1 MQSTIYQN
9 MLVFSMSLYVQ
20 HNNNALFPSR
30 CCYAMYVS
38 HFTSPSYIAQDGRFQ
53 PIQKT
58 TLTRNPEEYAYWLM
72 LLVGYCE
79 LVVCSVTITNKYI
92 NEWRM
97 IRFITIWNKSERQL
111 RTIPEQTFHGTTQ
124 GTCQLGWIGSC
135 YWQFMNSGGGQGGS
149 STRVLACWSRK

>member
-1 MQSTIYQN
+1 MFLSFPSLSSSYAASLFPLYLYIYSCMQSTIYQN

-58 TLTRNPEEYAYWLM
+58 TLTRNPEKYAYWLM
-72 LLVGYCE
+72 LFVGYCE

-92 NEWRM
+92 NE
-97 IRFITIWNKSERQL
+97 
-111 RTIPEQTFHGTTQ
+111 
-124 GTCQLGWIGSC
+124 
-135 YWQFMNSGGGQGGS
+135 
-149 STRVLACWSRK
+149 